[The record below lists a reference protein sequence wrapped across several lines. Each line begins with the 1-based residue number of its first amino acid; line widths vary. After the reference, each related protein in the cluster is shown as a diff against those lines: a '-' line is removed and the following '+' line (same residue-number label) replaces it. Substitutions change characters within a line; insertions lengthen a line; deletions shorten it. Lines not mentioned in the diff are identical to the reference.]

1 MVNKK
6 LFMTRNYTML
16 HFSLLILS
24 ADEDLRSDEEH
35 DDLNSGLEASLS
47 DDGDSYT
54 KGSSDSDSEANENVD
69 GNQEDQ
75 NVVYGNFGWADAM
88 SKVLKSSKPKAKKS
102 IILSKAKKDA
112 DILKII
118 SAQEISSVS
127 FEIDEVKKEKI
138 VEDPDVVRRNAH
150 LEKMLRRQ
158 RRKEWDLVGRVLPS
172 ITDDRERE
180 RVLSKIATR

>member
-1 MVNKK
+1 
-6 LFMTRNYTML
+6 
-16 HFSLLILS
+16 
-24 ADEDLRSDEEH
+24 
-35 DDLNSGLEASLS
+35 
-47 DDGDSYT
+47 
-54 KGSSDSDSEANENVD
+54 
-69 GNQEDQ
+69 
-75 NVVYGNFGWADAM
+75 M

-118 SAQEISSVS
+118 SAQESSSAS
-127 FEIDEVKKEKI
+127 FEIDAVKKETI
-138 VEDPDVVRRNAH
+138 VEDPDIVRRNAH

-180 RVLSKIATR
+180 RILSKIATRSVQICLFTIAFTCIDMMLPYCLYCLSLYDI